1 MLFTLNQDSLLF
13 GKKKPSLYT
22 TTDSAGNFTLGN
34 LKEGVYKLYALK
46 ENKVAIKF
54 IITITN

>member
-1 MLFTLNQDSLLF
+1 MLFTLKQDSLLF

-34 LKEGVYKLYALK
+34 LKEGL
-46 ENKVAIKF
+46 
-54 IITITN
+54 